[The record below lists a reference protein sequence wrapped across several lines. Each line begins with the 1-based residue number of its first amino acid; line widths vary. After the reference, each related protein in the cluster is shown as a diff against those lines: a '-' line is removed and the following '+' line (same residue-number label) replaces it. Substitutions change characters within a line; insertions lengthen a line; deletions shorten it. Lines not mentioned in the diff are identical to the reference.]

1 MKLTPLDIQQMV
13 FKVRLRGY
21 DPHEVQRF
29 LEDVALTVEGLNR
42 ENQALKEKV
51 AQAEDQLAGL
61 KKAEATL
68 THTLI
73 STQALAEE
81 LKHAAQRNAE
91 LIMKE
96 AEVKAN
102 AMLHD
107 AREELVS
114 TQREILEIRKHRI
127 VAIERLR
134 STLRSFERMLEM
146 EEEEDRD
153 PAPPD
158 HEADI
163 LGGSPR

>member
-13 FKVRLRGY
+13 FKIRLRGY
-21 DPHEVQRF
+21 DPHDVQRF

-42 ENQALKEKV
+42 ENQGLKEKL
-51 AQAEDQLAGL
+51 AQADDQLAGL

-73 STQALAEE
+73 STQALADE

-96 AEVKAN
+96 AEMKAS
-102 AMLHD
+102 AVLQD

-114 TQREILEIRKHRI
+114 TRREIHDIRKHRL

-134 STLRSFERMLEM
+134 STLRTFERMLEI
-146 EEEEDRD
+146 EEEDRD
-153 PAPPD
+153 PAGPPD
-158 HEADI
+158 QEANI